1 MEWTNIGGISIMADM
16 ERIEK
21 ALEGNGLALS
31 AVAEV
36 LHKMDARF
44 AKADEDEEEK
54 RQDEED
60 AVEKAALVKELATAV
75 ASVLKADQ
83 GMDVDGSKE
92 RKAKTTGGTSA
103 KADEDEEEKRQDEED
118 AVEKAALVKE
128 LAMAVADVLKADQG
142 MDVDGTK
149 ERKAKTTGG
158 SASRSDDSESAAN
171 ITSKIEDQQA
181 VIQAM
186 RKGDDDKDDDDDYVD
201 EEKANTPNDDED
213 VPEDEEATKAYSKA
227 GDDDEDEDDEM
238 KSMQKELDS
247 LRKQLADV
255 QGNLEKAVQT
265 ESENRLRKMGF
276 REETGLVAPKQTHP
290 LGTDGTTPI
299 VKSTTSNETVDQLV
313 DLSYGELRRLQQRI
327 QIGDTDGIPREL
339 LN

>member
-1 MEWTNIGGISIMADM
+1 MAEDM

-36 LHKMDARF
+36 LHKMDARL
-44 AKADEDEEEK
+44 AKADEEEEEK

-60 AVEKAALVKELATAV
+60 AVEKAALVKELAT
-75 ASVLKADQ
+75 
-83 GMDVDGSKE
+83 
-92 RKAKTTGGTSA
+92 
-103 KADEDEEEKRQDEED
+103 
-118 AVEKAALVKE
+118 
-128 LAMAVADVLKADQG
+128 AVADVLKADQG

-201 EEKANTPNDDED
+201 EEKADTPNDDKD

-227 GDDDEDEDDEM
+227 GDDDEDDEDDEM

-327 QIGDTDGIPREL
+327 QLGDTDGIPREL